1 MLVQRI
7 ITAVVLLIVLLL
19 VSVFSAPV
27 YFRVFMAVASAVA
40 LWEWLRLTACPAQ
53 SRVIAAIYFI
63 IAAWAAVAGFD
74 DSIAS
79 TDSIVSAASGGALDG
94 SGVELAGWAGW
105 LTAVAAVLAGLGVLF
120 WTVIVPLILHR
131 ANTQTSP
138 VSIGGSMAG
147 IVVVAASALGLSMM
161 HQTYGVWFIFSF
173 LGVIWCAD
181 TFAYFGG
188 RHFGGA
194 KLAAAISPGK
204 TRSGALC
211 GLAAAVIWMGVTM
224 YIDGSFA
231 GFIRQ
236 YFPDVLVLLVGALLG
251 TYSVVGDLY
260 ESLIKRRAGVKDSS
274 HLLPGHGGVWDRF
287 DSILSVTPLVLA
299 LWMLIR
305 HFH

>member
-1 MLVQRI
+1 MLLQRI

-19 VSVFSAPV
+19 VSVFFAPV

-40 LWEWLRLTACPAQ
+40 LWEWLRLTACSTLA
-53 SRVIAAIYFI
+53 RIIAIVYFI
-63 IAAWAAVAGFD
+63 AAAWAAVAGFD
-74 DSIAS
+74 DSIISSAS
-79 TDSIVSAASGGALDG
+79 VAVPGTS
-94 SGVELAGWAGW
+94 WAGW
-105 LTAVAAVLAGLGVLF
+105 VIPVAAVLAALGVLF
-120 WTVIVPLILHR
+120 WTVLVPLILNR
-131 ANTQTSP
+131 ANTQESP
-138 VSIGGSMAG
+138 VGVAASIAG
-147 IVVVAASALGLSMM
+147 IVVVAGSALGLSMM
-161 HQTYGVWFIFSF
+161 HQVYGVWFIFSF

-194 KLAAAISPGK
+194 RLAPDISPGK

-211 GLAAAVIWMGVTM
+211 GLAAAIIWMVVTM

-236 YFPDVLVLLVGALLG
+236 YFPDVLVLLVGAVLG

-260 ESLIKRRAGVKDSS
+260 ESLIKRRAGIKDSS